1 MDKIDSM
8 LDYYSGAK
16 AYSLFLLN
24 QFGDTNF
31 DGNYIFDKECY
42 NAARVSL
49 ISNILLGIKE
59 DIVTKLPGLKFGS
72 LIFADELAKS
82 VDMIATHTDSGYVI
96 DGYNFSDGA
105 TVVAMIRNKFAHG
118 NFTLDL
124 EHNRV
129 ILDFDGTSV
138 KLNIDKLANFVI
150 YSLMNFFKKTKE
162 GICERSFVINEKV
175 EANREKPFRDSK
187 EVKRVISNFKTVNI
201 ILKSKDGTDI
211 PKSLI
216 STLDEVIAAYKKT
229 QNLKSFTLLKGMV
242 KDNYDFDWNVRKVKF
257 NDLDEYSD
265 SLYDLSQGLNYND
278 AVYVLG
284 DRVLKRVTEGKK
296 FSEISASFNNL
307 VLLDAAYNIR
317 STDNEKISNYIL
329 NKYGN
334 ALYVGN
340 EELAAASVSLF
351 SSLFGYLHDD
361 LLDNENAFTSK
372 NNTGFDYSTLD
383 FFAFNISHLKA
394 DNGPIDSLRETYM
407 GTSKR
412 LAGIQSKIQKNTA
425 SLNAVMLSGN
435 TKAEATLNA
444 NLAHDRSLEAGM
456 ISDEATAKA
465 LYDDAIDYVNNNS
478 LLVYNRGIINGI
490 RNSIAHGR
498 YTIIQSGS
506 YKDTRILFEDIY
518 EGETTFKADIS
529 IVDFLDFIYSSEAK
543 VVSFIK
549 SKKKSKEAS
558 V

>member
-1 MDKIDSM
+1 MNKVDSM
-8 LDYYSGAK
+8 LNYYSGAK
-16 AYSLFLLN
+16 AYSFFLLN

-72 LIFADELAKS
+72 LIFVDELAKS
-82 VDMIATHTDSGYVI
+82 VDMIATKTDNGYVI

-175 EANREKPFRDSK
+175 EADREKPFRDGK
-187 EVKRVISNFKTVNI
+187 EVKRVISNFKTVDI

-216 STLDEVIAAYKKT
+216 STLDEVIAAYKRT
-229 QNLKSFTLLKGMV
+229 QNLKAFTLFKSMV

-257 NDLDEYSD
+257 NDLDEFAD
-265 SLYDLSQGLNYND
+265 SLFEVLKDQEYTE
-278 AVYVLG
+278 AVSAIG
-284 DRVLKRVTEGKK
+284 DKILKRVTEGKK
-296 FSEISASFNNL
+296 FSEIGASFNDFI
-307 VLLDAAYNIR
+307 LLEAAYHLQ
-317 STDNEKISNYIL
+317 STDKNRISNYIA

-334 ALYVGN
+334 SFVASN

-351 SSLFGYLHDD
+351 NTLFGYLHDD
-361 LLDNENAFTSK
+361 LLDNENAFTNK
-372 NNTGFDYSTLD
+372 DNTGFDYSTLD
-383 FFAFNISHLKA
+383 FSAFNISYLKP
-394 DNGPIDSLRETYM
+394 DNGPIDTYKETYM
-407 GTSKR
+407 GVSKR
-412 LAGIQSKIQKNTA
+412 LVSLQSKIQKNTE
-425 SLNAVMLSGN
+425 SLNAVTLNGN
-435 TKAEATLNA
+435 TKAQAILSA
-444 NLAHDRSLEAGM
+444 NLNHDKSLEAGM
-456 ISDEATAKA
+456 INDEASAKV
-465 LYDDAIDYVNNNS
+465 LYDDAVNYVTDNS

-490 RNSIAHGR
+490 RNSIAHGK
-498 YTIIQSGS
+498 YTVIQTGS
-506 YKDTRILFEDIY
+506 FDNIRILFEDIY

-529 IVDFLDFIYSSEAK
+529 IADFLDFIYSSEAK
-543 VVSFIK
+543 VVAFVK
-549 SKKKSKEAS
+549 SKKKVNEVSI
-558 V
+558 

>member
-8 LDYYSGAK
+8 LNYYSGAK
-16 AYSLFLLN
+16 AYSFFLLN
-24 QFGDTNF
+24 LFGDTNF
-31 DGNYIFDKECY
+31 GGNYIFDKECY

-82 VDMIATHTDSGYVI
+82 VDMIATKIDNGYVI

-175 EANREKPFRDSK
+175 EANREKPFRDGK

-216 STLDEVIAAYKKT
+216 STLDEVISAYKRA
-229 QNLKSFTLLKGMV
+229 QNLKAFTLFKSMV

-296 FSEISASFNNL
+296 FSEIGASFNNL
-307 VLLDAAYNIR
+307 VLLDAAYNIH

-361 LLDNENAFTSK
+361 LLDNENAFTSGD
-372 NNTGFDYSTLD
+372 NTGFDYSTLD
-383 FFAFNISHLKA
+383 FSSFNVSYLKA

-407 GTSKR
+407 GASKR

-444 NLAHDRSLEAGM
+444 NLAHDRSLEASM

-465 LYDDAIDYVNNNS
+465 LYDDAVDYVNNNS

-498 YTIIQSGS
+498 YTIIQNGS
-506 YKDTRILFEDIY
+506 YKDARILFEDIY

-529 IVDFLDFIYSSEAK
+529 IVEFLDFIYSSEAK
-543 VVSFIK
+543 VVSFVK
-549 SKKKSKEAS
+549 SKKKSKEVS